1 MLKIRNFFAAYI
13 FNDAL
18 PLEVRMANIVYL
30 TGLFSG
36 ALLLVSCVILG
47 SNLFL
52 ILVVMAIVLTVIG
65 MFFGTNYL
73 GLYTFCRRLTLVM
86 FCYILFPAAF
96 LALGD
101 LDSAMPAYFVL
112 SIVIIFL
119 VSSGIPRVFLL
130 CLHIAEAAFCYYL
143 ASQPFFERFIVPPGN
158 RYVDAVQA
166 FVVTGLC
173 IGTVVAFQTKLYSQ
187 ERQNA
192 LTARD
197 DLFYR
202 GKLLRM
208 VNQVAELLLYAE
220 TGHTEENF
228 KAAMEMMSRCIDADR
243 MYIWRNRLV
252 DGKLHYVQEYE
263 WVNSAVEQTLK
274 AQTGYAYYDS
284 FPWWEQKFAGGEIIA
299 GPLSSLS
306 KAEQEQLAPFGIKS
320 ILVIPIL
327 LQERFWGFV
336 SFDDCRK
343 EREYSD
349 ETVAMLRSGCLLI
362 ASAAVRK
369 SNDLM
374 ISARLK
380 QQELMAGISRSFISR
395 EPMANLI
402 NEALRRIGEF
412 LGVTRIRVTVVD
424 EQGDESYPV
433 YSWFSEEKWKPKA
446 SRPGL
451 HKLIESAFPREM
463 PEEGKVPTRLFN
475 DFRTDEGGRYAVL
488 EESGTKSAI
497 WTPLYVDSV
506 FWGMITAEQCDQV
519 RIWSESDARLVET
532 LSSAIAGAV
541 ARDFVEKD
549 KAAALEQAL
558 QASLA
563 KGNFLSNMSH
573 EMRTPMNAIIGMT
586 SIGKNA
592 KDPEKKDYAF
602 EKIEDAST
610 HLLGVI
616 NDILDMSKIEAN
628 KLELFP
634 VSFNLEHML
643 HRTVNVV
650 NFRVEEKRQN
660 FYVTIDKQIPRFL
673 VGDDQRLTQVI
684 TNLLSNAVKFT
695 PEEGT
700 LRLNVQCLKDEGAS
714 CLLQIE
720 VTDTGIGI
728 NKEQQARL
736 FHSFEQA
743 ESSTTRR
750 YGGTGLGLAISRQI
764 VELMGGKI
772 WIESEPGKGSSFI
785 FTVTLEKD
793 REDHKYLL
801 NPGVNWGNVRLLAVD
816 DDKEICGY
824 FSDIADHFGIK
835 CDTALNAEQA
845 LELVKQRGDYDI
857 YFIDWKMPG
866 MNGLE
871 LAGKIKAKGNKSVVT
886 MISAAAFNEIEDK
899 AKKAGVEK
907 FLSKPIF
914 PSDIADWINTCL
926 GVPGAQTPA
935 EGATEPDRFEGCRIL
950 LVEDVEIN
958 REIVLSLLEPTGL
971 IVDCA
976 ENGLEAVR
984 MVSGDP
990 GRYGM
995 IFMDV
1000 QMPKMDGY
1008 EATRQ
1013 IRALEQSRKIAGG
1026 DKDAGSGDTPQHIP
1040 IVAMTANVFRE
1051 DIEKSLAAGM
1061 DDHVGKPLDF
1071 NDVLVKLRKYLRGQA
1086 DIKVLKYGEVGP
1098 DASENWKYGI
1108 AWSPELATGNK
1119 TIDSQHKQLFR
1130 LTSSLSA
1137 ACMDGRGTAMLSET
1151 LDFLASYTTRHF
1163 ADEEELQWAYNY
1175 PGYGEHKKLHDGFK
1189 KIVSGLIAEFKQN
1202 GSSMELL
1209 EKINTVIVHWLVEH
1223 IKQEDFKMAAYIKKS
1238 LPRRNFTPGIRK
1250 LQDGGSKPE
1259 SLS

>member
-1 MLKIRNFFAAYI
+1 MPRVRNFFTAYI
-13 FNDAL
+13 FTDDL
-18 PLEVRMANIVYL
+18 PLEVRRANIVYL
-30 TGLFSG
+30 TGLFYS
-36 ALLLVSCVILG
+36 ALLLVSYIIAG
-47 SNLFL
+47 SSPFL
-52 ILVVMAIVLTVIG
+52 ILVVLTIALIITG
-65 MFFGTNYL
+65 MFFCANHF
-73 GLYTFCRRLTLVM
+73 GLYTFCRRLTLTAL
-86 FCYILFPAAF
+86 CYILFPAAF
-96 LALGD
+96 LALGGQ
-101 LDSAMPAYFVL
+101 DSAMPAYSVL
-112 SIVIIFL
+112 SVVVIFL
-119 VSSGIPRVFLL
+119 VSSGIPRVLLL
-130 CLHIAEAAFCYYL
+130 CLHAAEAVFCYYL
-143 ASQPFFERFIVPPGN
+143 VSQPFFGRFITPSGG
-158 RYVDAVQA
+158 RYMDTVQA
-166 FVVTGLC
+166 FIVTGLC
-173 IGTVVAFQTKLYSQ
+173 IGTVAAFQTMLYSR
-187 ERQNA
+187 ERQNV

-243 MYIWRNRLV
+243 MYIWRNRCV
-252 DGKLHYVQEYE
+252 EGKLHYFRDYE
-263 WVNSAVEQTLK
+263 WVNGAGEQALK
-274 AQTGYAYYDS
+274 AQAGYAYYDS
-284 FPWWEQKFAGGEIIA
+284 LPRWEQKFTGGEVIA

-306 KAEQEQLAPFGIKS
+306 KEEQERLAPFGIKS

-336 SFDDCRK
+336 SFDNCRE
-343 EREYSD
+343 EREYPE

-362 ASAAVRK
+362 ANAVIRK

-380 QQELMAGISRSFISR
+380 QQELMAGISQSFISR

-412 LGVTRIRVTVVD
+412 LGVTRILVVTID
-424 EQGDESYPV
+424 EQNNKSYPV
-433 YSWFSEEKWKPKA
+433 YSWFSAEKWKPHA
-446 SRPGL
+446 SQSGFN
-451 HKLIESAFPREM
+451 KLIESTFPREM
-463 PEEGKVPTRLFN
+463 PGEGKVPTRLFN
-475 DFRTDEGGRYAVL
+475 DFRTAEGGRYAVL
-488 EESGTKSAI
+488 EEAGGKSAI
-497 WTPLYVDSV
+497 WTPLYVDTV
-506 FWGMITAEQCDQV
+506 FWGMITAEQCDRV
-519 RIWSESDARLVET
+519 RTWSESDARLMET

-541 ARDFVEKD
+541 VRDLIEKD

-586 SIGKNA
+586 SIGRNA
-592 KDPEKKDYAF
+592 KDLEKKDYAF

-634 VSFNLEHML
+634 VSFNFEYML
-643 HRTVNVV
+643 HRAVNVV
-650 NFRVEEKRQN
+650 NFRVEEKKQN
-660 FYVTIDKQIPRFL
+660 FYVTIDKQIPQSL

-700 LRLNVQCLKDEGAS
+700 VRLNVRCLKNGRDS

-772 WIESEPGKGSSFI
+772 WIESEPEKGSSFI
-785 FTVTLEKD
+785 FTVTLAKD
-793 REDHKYLL
+793 RTDHKYLL

-816 DDKEICGY
+816 DDKEICRH

-835 CDTALNAEQA
+835 CDTALSAEQA
-845 LELVKQRGDYDI
+845 LELVEQRGDYDI

-886 MISAAAFNEIEDK
+886 MISAAAFNEIEDD
-899 AKKAGVEK
+899 AKNAGVEK

-914 PSDIADWINTCL
+914 PSDIADWINICL
-926 GVPGAQTPA
+926 GVPGSQTPA
-935 EGATEPDRFEGCRIL
+935 EDTAESGRFEGCRIL

-984 MVSGDP
+984 MISANP
-990 GRYGM
+990 GKYSM

-1000 QMPKMDGY
+1000 QMPEMDGY

-1013 IRALEQSRKIAGG
+1013 IRALEQNRKIAGEG
-1026 DKDAGSGDTPQHIP
+1026 EGADTLQHIP

-1071 NDVLVKLRKYLRGQA
+1071 NEVLVKLRKYLWGQA
-1086 DIKVLKYGEVGP
+1086 DAKALKYGEEDSG
-1098 DASENWKYGI
+1098 ASENWKYGI

-1119 TIDSQHKQLFR
+1119 AIDSQHKQLFR

-1137 ACMDGRGTAMLSET
+1137 ACLGGGSTTMLGET
-1151 LDFLASYTTRHF
+1151 LDFLASYTVRHL
-1163 ADEEELQWAYNY
+1163 ADEEELQRAYNY
-1175 PGYGEHKKLHDGFK
+1175 PGYGEHKKLHDDFK
-1189 KIVSGLIAEFKQN
+1189 EIISGLINEFKQT

-1209 EKINTVIVHWLVEH
+1209 EKINTIIVHWLVEH

-1238 LPRRNFTPGIRK
+1238 PAP
-1250 LQDGGSKPE
+1250 
-1259 SLS
+1259 

>member
-1 MLKIRNFFAAYI
+1 MPKIRDFFATYI
-13 FNDAL
+13 FTDDL
-18 PLEVRMANIVYL
+18 PLEVRMTNIVYL
-30 TGLFSG
+30 TGLFSS
-36 ALLLVSCVILG
+36 ALLLVSYIIIG

-52 ILVVMAIVLTVIG
+52 ILVVLAIVLAVIG
-65 MFFGTNYL
+65 MFFCTNYF
-73 GLYTFCRRLTLVM
+73 GLYTFCRRLTLAVL
-86 FCYILFPAAF
+86 CYILFPAAF
-96 LALGD
+96 FALGG
-101 LDSAMPAYFVL
+101 LDSAMSAYFVL

-119 VSSGIPRVFLL
+119 LSSGIPRVLLL
-130 CLHIAEAAFCYYL
+130 CFHIAEAVSCYYL
-143 ASQPFFERFIVPPGN
+143 SSLPFFKRFIIPPGN
-158 RYVDAVQA
+158 RYMDAVQA

-173 IGTVVAFQTKLYSQ
+173 IGTVVAVQSRLYSR

-192 LTARD
+192 LSARD

-202 GKLLRM
+202 GKLLHM

-220 TGHTEENF
+220 TGHSDENF
-228 KAAMEMMSRCIDADR
+228 KAAMKMMSRCIDADR
-243 MYIWRNRLV
+243 MYIWRNRII
-252 DGKLHYVQEYE
+252 DGTLHYVQEYE
-263 WVNSAVEQTLK
+263 WINDAAEQTLK
-274 AQTGYAYYDS
+274 AQTGYAYFNS
-284 FPWWEQKFAGGEIIA
+284 LPGWEQKFAGGEIIA
-299 GPLSSLS
+299 GNLSSLS
-306 KAEQEQLAPFGIKS
+306 KEEQDRLTPFGIKS

-336 SFDDCRK
+336 SFDNCRK
-343 EREYSD
+343 ERKYSD

-362 ASAAVRK
+362 ANAAVRK
-369 SNDLM
+369 SNDIM

-380 QQELMAGISRSFISR
+380 QQELMAGISQSFISR
-395 EPMANLI
+395 EPMVNLI
-402 NEALRRIGEF
+402 SEALRRIGEF
-412 LGVTRIRVTVVD
+412 LGVTRILVVVVD
-424 EQGDESYPV
+424 EQTDTSYPV
-433 YSWFSEEKWKPKA
+433 YSWFSAENWKPKA
-446 SRPGL
+446 SPPGFN
-451 HKLIESAFPREM
+451 KLIESTFPREM
-463 PEEGKVPTRLFN
+463 PGEGKAPTMLFS

-488 EESGTKSAI
+488 EKADSKSAI
-497 WTPLYVDSV
+497 WAPLYVDGL
-506 FWGMITAEQCDQV
+506 FWGMITAEQCDRV
-519 RIWSESDARLVET
+519 RTWSESDARLMET

-541 ARDFVEKD
+541 ARDLMEKD

-592 KDPEKKDYAF
+592 KDLEKKDYAF

-634 VSFNLEHML
+634 VNFNFEHML
-643 HRTVNVV
+643 HRAVNVV
-650 NFRVEEKRQN
+650 NFRVEEKNQN
-660 FYVTIDKQIPRFL
+660 FYVTIDKQIPQLL

-695 PEEGT
+695 PEGGT
-700 LRLNVQCLKDEGAS
+700 IRLNVQCLKDEGDR
-714 CLLQIE
+714 CLLRIA

-743 ESSTTRR
+743 ETSTTRR

-785 FTVTLEKD
+785 FTVTLAKD
-793 REDHKYLL
+793 RENHKYLL
-801 NPGVNWGNVRLLAVD
+801 NPGVNWSNVRLLAVD

-824 FSDIADHFGIK
+824 FSDIADHFGIN
-835 CDTALNAEQA
+835 CDTALSAEQA
-845 LELVKQRGDYDI
+845 LEMVEQRGDYDI

-871 LAGKIKAKGNKSVVT
+871 LAGKIKAKSNKSVIT
-886 MISAAAFNEIEDK
+886 MISAAAFNEIEDD

-926 GVPGAQTPA
+926 GVPNARIPA
-935 EGATEPDRFEGCRIL
+935 ENTAESDRFEGCRIL

-971 IVDCA
+971 VVDCA

-984 MVSGDP
+984 MVASDP
-990 GRYGM
+990 GKYGM

-1000 QMPKMDGY
+1000 QMPEMDGY

-1013 IRALEQSRKIAGG
+1013 IRALEQSREI
-1026 DKDAGSGDTPQHIP
+1026 QHIP

-1071 NDVLVKLRKYLRGQA
+1071 NDVLVKLRKYLWGQGNTKA
-1086 DIKVLKYGEVGP
+1086 IKYGEGGF
-1098 DASENWKYGI
+1098 DASENREYGI
-1108 AWSPELATGNK
+1108 PWSPELATGNK
-1119 TIDSQHKQLFR
+1119 AIDSQHKQLFR
-1130 LTSSLSA
+1130 LTNSLSA
-1137 ACMDGRGTAMLSET
+1137 ACMDGRGITMLSET
-1151 LDFLASYTTRHF
+1151 LDFLAAYTVRHF
-1163 ADEEELQWAYNY
+1163 ADEEELQLACNY

-1189 KIVSGLIAEFKQN
+1189 EIVSGLITEFKQN

-1209 EKINTVIVHWLVEH
+1209 KKVNTIIVRWLVEH
-1223 IKQEDFKMAAYIKKS
+1223 IKQEDFKLAAYIKKI
-1238 LPRRNFTPGIRK
+1238 TPAPQG
-1250 LQDGGSKPE
+1250 
-1259 SLS
+1259 